1 MRIEIANIKRFFRQ
15 CDQCRSS
22 KAAHITGSIARTLL
36 ALTFLFSGFVKC
48 VDPLGTVYKVE
59 DYLTAMGGF
68 MADMI
73 PAAGVFAVLLILAE
87 WILGWAML
95 FNIRTKWTVWGAL
108 AFMLV
113 MTPITLWIA
122 LTNAVEDCG
131 CFGDAIKLSN
141 WQTFYKNIVLLLLV
155 LILLFCKKGIPQ
167 LFSWWAELTL
177 FLIGLGISAGIMGYG
192 YTHLPIIDF
201 RPYKVGNNIMELT
214 TDPEPIII
222 VKHTMIKDGILKEFS
237 NEEYMEAKNDGWEW
251 YSQTTEMFIN
261 NNNKLVP
268 IKSEEDLV
276 AKIEDFK
283 LYPFAESLIN
293 SSEDIEEDE
302 DVDDKLFTEEFLNK
316 EKVTMICM
324 CDLYKANK
332 KQAARAVDLYNSII
346 SKGEECYFITNSTE
360 ADILSFAE
368 TNEIDIW
375 AFITLDE
382 KPLETVIRA
391 NPGVVVLENGV
402 VKEKHNMRQL

>member
-22 KAAHITGSIARTLL
+22 RAAHITGSIARTLL

-214 TDPEPIII
+214 E
-222 VKHTMIKDGILKEFS
+222 DGVAPKIDVFYTFEKEGESKEF
-237 NEEYMEAKNDGWEW
+237 
-251 YSQTTEMFIN
+251 
-261 NNNKLVP
+261 
-268 IKSEEDLV
+268 
-276 AKIEDFK
+276 
-283 LYPFAESLIN
+283 
-293 SSEDIEEDE
+293 
-302 DVDDKLFTEEFLNK
+302 
-316 EKVTMICM
+316 
-324 CDLYKANK
+324 LYKDRPDLNGDSTWTFK
-332 KQAARAVDLYNSII
+332 FQETRVLQEGKEPTINDFRLESIFWDSDSDDESQVPKRYIYLEDDLTYDILESEYPVTLIVMYDLSKRDRKQAARAVQLYKDIKEQGGICFFLTGS
-346 SKGEECYFITNSTE
+346 GEEDLF
-360 ADILSFAE
+360 AFAE
-368 TNEIDIW
+368 ETGIDINTGSYLYMD
-375 AFITLDE
+375 ATPIKTI
-382 KPLETVIRA
+382 VRA
-391 NPGVVVLENGV
+391 NPGVVVLQNGV

>member
-1 MRIEIANIKRFFRQ
+1 MRIEITNIKRFFRQ

-214 TDPEPIII
+214 E
-222 VKHTMIKDGILKEFS
+222 DGVAPKIDVFYTFEKEGESKEF
-237 NEEYMEAKNDGWEW
+237 
-251 YSQTTEMFIN
+251 
-261 NNNKLVP
+261 
-268 IKSEEDLV
+268 
-276 AKIEDFK
+276 
-283 LYPFAESLIN
+283 
-293 SSEDIEEDE
+293 
-302 DVDDKLFTEEFLNK
+302 
-316 EKVTMICM
+316 
-324 CDLYKANK
+324 LYKDRPDLNGDSTWTFK
-332 KQAARAVDLYNSII
+332 FQETRVLQEGKEPTINDFRLESIFWDSDSDDESQVPKRYIYLEDDLTYDILESEYPVTLIVMYDLSKRDRKQAARAVQLYKDIKEQGGICFFLTGS
-346 SKGEECYFITNSTE
+346 GEEDLF
-360 ADILSFAE
+360 AFAE
-368 TNEIDIW
+368 ETGIDINTGSYLYMD
-375 AFITLDE
+375 ATPIKTI
-382 KPLETVIRA
+382 VRA
-391 NPGVVVLENGV
+391 NPGVVVLQNGV

>member
-167 LFSWWAELTL
+167 LFSWWAELGIVM
-177 FLIGLGISAGIMGYG
+177 IGLGITAGIMGYS

-214 TDPEPIII
+214 E
-222 VKHTMIKDGILKEFS
+222 DGVAPKIDVFYTFEKEGESKEF
-237 NEEYMEAKNDGWEW
+237 
-251 YSQTTEMFIN
+251 
-261 NNNKLVP
+261 
-268 IKSEEDLV
+268 
-276 AKIEDFK
+276 
-283 LYPFAESLIN
+283 
-293 SSEDIEEDE
+293 
-302 DVDDKLFTEEFLNK
+302 
-316 EKVTMICM
+316 
-324 CDLYKANK
+324 LYKDRPDLNGDSTWTFK
-332 KQAARAVDLYNSII
+332 FQETRVLQEGKEPTINDFRLESIFWDSDSDDESQVPKRYIYLEDDLTYDILESEYPVTLIVMYDLSKRDRKQAARAVQLYKDIKEQGGICFFLTGS
-346 SKGEECYFITNSTE
+346 GEEDLF
-360 ADILSFAE
+360 AFAE
-368 TNEIDIW
+368 ETGIDINTGSYLYMD
-375 AFITLDE
+375 ATPIKTI
-382 KPLETVIRA
+382 VRA
-391 NPGVVVLENGV
+391 NPGVVVLQNGV

>member
-1 MRIEIANIKRFFRQ
+1 MSINIANINHFFKQ
-15 CDQCRSS
+15 CGSYRSN
-22 KAAHITGSIARTLL
+22 KASHITGSIARTLL

-73 PAAGVFAVLLILAE
+73 PAAGVFAVLLIVAE

-201 RPYKVGNNIMELT
+201 RPYKVGNNIIELMENNV
-214 TDPEPIII
+214 PPV
-222 VKHTMIKDGILKEFS
+222 VKTYCLFEKDGEQKEFLYHERPDLNGDS
-237 NEEYMEAKNDGWEW
+237 TWTFI
-251 YSQTTEMFIN
+251 SQETRILQEGKEPTIMDFRLERI
-261 NNNKLVP
+261 LWDSDSDDESPVP
-268 IKSEEDLV
+268 ERYIYLDDDLTYDV
-276 AKIEDFK
+276 LE
-283 LYPFAESLIN
+283 
-293 SSEDIEEDE
+293 SEDP
-302 DVDDKLFTEEFLNK
+302 
-316 EKVTMICM
+316 VTLIVMY
-324 CDLYKANK
+324 DLSKRDR
-332 KQAARAVDLYNSII
+332 KQAARAAQLYKDIQEQGGICFFLTGS
-346 SKGEECYFITNSTE
+346 GEEDLF
-360 ADILSFAE
+360 AFAE
-368 TNEIDIW
+368 ETGIDINTGSYLYMD
-375 AFITLDE
+375 ATPIKTI
-382 KPLETVIRA
+382 VRA
-391 NPGVVVLENGV
+391 NPGVVVLQNGV
-402 VKEKHNMRQL
+402 VKEKHNMKQL

>member
-1 MRIEIANIKRFFRQ
+1 MSINIANINHFFKQ
-15 CDQCRSS
+15 CGSYRSS
-22 KAAHITGSIARTLL
+22 KASHITGSIARTLL

-73 PAAGVFAVLLILAE
+73 PAAGVFAVLLIVAE
-87 WILGWAML
+87 WILGWMML
-95 FNIRTKWTVWGAL
+95 FNVRTKWTVWGAL

-141 WQTFYKNIVLLLLV
+141 WQTFYKNIVLLLLE

-201 RPYKVGNNIMELT
+201 RPYKVGNNIIELMEDGVAPKIDVFYT
-214 TDPEPIII
+214 FE
-222 VKHTMIKDGILKEFS
+222 KDGELREFL
-237 NEEYMEAKNDGWEW
+237 YMERPDLNGDSTWTFV
-251 YSQTTEMFIN
+251 SQETRILQEGKEPTIMDFRLERI
-261 NNNKLVP
+261 LWDSDSDDISPVP
-268 IKSEEDLV
+268 ERYIYLDDDLTYD
-276 AKIEDFK
+276 ILE
-283 LYPFAESLIN
+283 
-293 SSEDIEEDE
+293 SEDP
-302 DVDDKLFTEEFLNK
+302 
-316 EKVTMICM
+316 VTLIVMY
-324 CDLYKANK
+324 DLSKRDR
-332 KQAARAVDLYNSII
+332 KQAARAVQLYKDIKEQGGICFFLTGS
-346 SKGEECYFITNSTE
+346 GEEDLF
-360 ADILSFAE
+360 AFAE
-368 TNEIDIW
+368 ETGIDINTGSYLYMD
-375 AFITLDE
+375 ATPIKTI
-382 KPLETVIRA
+382 VRA
-391 NPGVVVLENGV
+391 NPGVVVLQNGV
-402 VKEKHNMRQL
+402 VKEKHNMRNL

>member
-1 MRIEIANIKRFFRQ
+1 MSINIANINHFFKQ
-15 CDQCRSS
+15 CGSYRSS
-22 KAAHITGSIARTLL
+22 KASHITGSIARTLL

-73 PAAGVFAVLLILAE
+73 PAAGVFAVLLIVAE

-201 RPYKVGNNIMELT
+201 RPYKVGNNIIELMEDGVAPKIDVFYT
-214 TDPEPIII
+214 FE
-222 VKHTMIKDGILKEFS
+222 KDGELREFLYMDRPDLQGDSTWTFKFQETRVLDEGKEPTITDFYLESYEGDDMTYELLEESGPVTLIVMYDLEKRNRKQAERAVELYKTRIENGELCYFLTGSS
-237 NEEYMEAKNDGWEW
+237 NDEIEAFAEEQAIEPEAFLRNDK
-251 YSQTTEMFIN
+251 T
-261 NNNKLVP
+261 P
-268 IKSEEDLV
+268 IKT
-276 AKIEDFK
+276 I
-283 LYPFAESLIN
+283 
-293 SSEDIEEDE
+293 
-302 DVDDKLFTEEFLNK
+302 
-316 EKVTMICM
+316 
-324 CDLYKANK
+324 
-332 KQAARAVDLYNSII
+332 
-346 SKGEECYFITNSTE
+346 
-360 ADILSFAE
+360 
-368 TNEIDIW
+368 
-375 AFITLDE
+375 
-382 KPLETVIRA
+382 IRA

-402 VKEKHNMRQL
+402 VKEKHNMKQL

>member
-1 MRIEIANIKRFFRQ
+1 MSINIANINHFFKQ
-15 CDQCRSS
+15 CGSYRSN
-22 KAAHITGSIARTLL
+22 KASHITGSIARTLL
-36 ALTFLFSGFVKC
+36 ALTFLFSGFVKS

-59 DYLTAMGGF
+59 DYLTAMGLGGLVS
-68 MADMI
+68 I
-73 PAAGVFAVLLILAE
+73 AGTLAVLLIVAE
-87 WILGWAML
+87 WILGWMML
-95 FNIRTKWTVWGAL
+95 FNVQTKWTSWGAL
-108 AFMLV
+108 LFMLI
-113 MTPITLWIA
+113 MTPLTLWIA
-122 LTNAVEDCG
+122 ITGAVHDCG
-131 CFGDAIKLSN
+131 CFGDALVLTN
-141 WQTFYKNIVLLLLV
+141 WQTFWKNVVLLSLV
-155 LILLFCKKGIPQ
+155 LILLYCKKGIPQ
-167 LFSWWAELTL
+167 LFSWWAELGIVM
-177 FLIGLGISAGIMGYG
+177 IGLGITAGIMGYS

-201 RPYKVGNNIMELT
+201 RPYKVGNNILELT
-214 TDPEPIII
+214 SDPETVSI
-222 VKHTMIKDGILKEFS
+222 VKHTMTKDGIYKEFS
-237 NEEYMEAKNDGWEW
+237 NEEYMAAKNDGWEW
-251 YSQTTEMFIN
+251 YSQTTEMFIKA
-261 NNNKLVP
+261 NNKLVP

-283 LYPFAESLIN
+283 LYPFAESLI
-293 SSEDIEEDE
+293 SSDDLEDDE
-302 DVDDKLFTEEFLNK
+302 NDDRKSSFTEEFLSK

-391 NPGVVVLENGV
+391 NPGVVVLQNGV

>member
-1 MRIEIANIKRFFRQ
+1 MSINIANINHFFKQ
-15 CDQCRSS
+15 CGSYRSN
-22 KAAHITGSIARTLL
+22 KASHITGSIARTLL

-73 PAAGVFAVLLILAE
+73 PAAGVFAVLLIVAE
-87 WILGWAML
+87 WILGWMML
-95 FNIRTKWTVWGAL
+95 FNVRTKWTVWGAL

-167 LFSWWAELTL
+167 LFSWWAELGIV
-177 FLIGLGISAGIMGYG
+177 LIGLGITAGIMGYS
-192 YTHLPIIDF
+192 YTHLPMIDF
-201 RPYKVGNNIMELT
+201 RPYKVGNNIMELMENNV
-214 TDPEPIII
+214 PPV
-222 VKHTMIKDGILKEFS
+222 VKTYCLFEKDGEQKEFLYHERPDLS
-237 NEEYMEAKNDGWEW
+237 GDSTWTFV
-251 YSQTTEMFIN
+251 SQETRILQEGKEPTIMDFRLERI
-261 NNNKLVP
+261 LWDSDSDDESPVP
-268 IKSEEDLV
+268 ERYIYLDDDLTYDV
-276 AKIEDFK
+276 LE
-283 LYPFAESLIN
+283 
-293 SSEDIEEDE
+293 SEDP
-302 DVDDKLFTEEFLNK
+302 
-316 EKVTMICM
+316 VTLIVMY
-324 CDLYKANK
+324 DLSKRDR
-332 KQAARAVDLYNSII
+332 KQAARAAQLYKDIQEQGGICFFLTGSGSEDL
-346 SKGEECYFITNSTE
+346 F
-360 ADILSFAE
+360 AFAE
-368 TNEIDIW
+368 ETGIDINTGSYLYMD
-375 AFITLDE
+375 ATPIKTI
-382 KPLETVIRA
+382 IRA

>member
-1 MRIEIANIKRFFRQ
+1 MSINIANINHFFKQ
-15 CDQCRSS
+15 CGSYRTS
-22 KAAHITGSIARTLL
+22 KASHITGSIARTLL

-201 RPYKVGNNIMELT
+201 RPYKVGNNIIELMEDGVAPKIDVFYT
-214 TDPEPIII
+214 FE
-222 VKHTMIKDGILKEFS
+222 KDGELREFLYMDRPDLQGDSTWTFKFQETRVLDEGKEPTITDFRLESILWDS
-237 NEEYMEAKNDGWEW
+237 DSDDISPVSRRYIYLDD
-251 YSQTTEMFIN
+251 
-261 NNNKLVP
+261 
-268 IKSEEDLV
+268 DLTYD
-276 AKIEDFK
+276 ILE
-283 LYPFAESLIN
+283 
-293 SSEDIEEDE
+293 SEDP
-302 DVDDKLFTEEFLNK
+302 
-316 EKVTMICM
+316 VTLIVMY
-324 CDLYKANK
+324 DLSKRDR
-332 KQAARAVDLYNSII
+332 KQAARAVQLYKDIKEQGGICFFLTGS
-346 SKGEECYFITNSTE
+346 GEEDLF
-360 ADILSFAE
+360 AFAE
-368 TNEIDIW
+368 ETGIDINTGSYLYMD
-375 AFITLDE
+375 ATPIKTI
-382 KPLETVIRA
+382 VRA
-391 NPGVVVLENGV
+391 NPGVVVLQNGV
-402 VKEKHNMRQL
+402 VKEKHNMKQL

>member
-1 MRIEIANIKRFFRQ
+1 MRIEIASIKRSFRQ

-214 TDPEPIII
+214 E
-222 VKHTMIKDGILKEFS
+222 DGVAPKIDVFYTFEKEGESKEF
-237 NEEYMEAKNDGWEW
+237 
-251 YSQTTEMFIN
+251 
-261 NNNKLVP
+261 
-268 IKSEEDLV
+268 
-276 AKIEDFK
+276 
-283 LYPFAESLIN
+283 
-293 SSEDIEEDE
+293 
-302 DVDDKLFTEEFLNK
+302 
-316 EKVTMICM
+316 
-324 CDLYKANK
+324 LYKDRPDLNGDSTWTFK
-332 KQAARAVDLYNSII
+332 FQETRVLQEGKEPTINDFRLESIFWDSDSDDESQVPKRYIYLEDDLTYDILESEYPVTLIVMYDLSKRDRKQAARAVQLYKDIKEQGGICFFLTGS
-346 SKGEECYFITNSTE
+346 GEEDLF
-360 ADILSFAE
+360 AFAE
-368 TNEIDIW
+368 ETGIDINTGSYLYMD
-375 AFITLDE
+375 ATPIKTI
-382 KPLETVIRA
+382 VRA
-391 NPGVVVLENGV
+391 NPGVVVLQNGV

>member
-214 TDPEPIII
+214 E
-222 VKHTMIKDGILKEFS
+222 DGVAPKIDVFYTFEKEGESKEF
-237 NEEYMEAKNDGWEW
+237 
-251 YSQTTEMFIN
+251 
-261 NNNKLVP
+261 
-268 IKSEEDLV
+268 
-276 AKIEDFK
+276 
-283 LYPFAESLIN
+283 
-293 SSEDIEEDE
+293 
-302 DVDDKLFTEEFLNK
+302 
-316 EKVTMICM
+316 
-324 CDLYKANK
+324 LYKDRPDLNGDSTWTFK
-332 KQAARAVDLYNSII
+332 FQETRVLQEGKEPTINDFRLESIFWDSDSDDESQVPKRYIYLEDDLTYDILESEYPVTLIVMYDLSKRDRKQAARAVQLYKDIKEQGGICFFLTGS
-346 SKGEECYFITNSTE
+346 GEEDLF
-360 ADILSFAE
+360 AFAE
-368 TNEIDIW
+368 ETGIDINTGSYLYMD
-375 AFITLDE
+375 ATPIKTI
-382 KPLETVIRA
+382 VRA
-391 NPGVVVLENGV
+391 NPGVVVLQNGV

>member
-141 WQTFYKNIVLLLLV
+141 WQTFWKNIVLLSLV

-201 RPYKVGNNIMELT
+201 RPYKVGNNIIELMENNV
-214 TDPEPIII
+214 PPV
-222 VKHTMIKDGILKEFS
+222 VKTYCLFEKDGEQKEFLYHERPDLNGDS
-237 NEEYMEAKNDGWEW
+237 TWTFISQETRILQEGKEPTIMDFRLERILWDSDSDDESPVPERYIYLDDDLTYDILESEYPVTLIVM
-251 YSQTTEMFIN
+251 Y
-261 NNNKLVP
+261 
-268 IKSEEDLV
+268 DLS
-276 AKIEDFK
+276 KRDR
-283 LYPFAESLIN
+283 
-293 SSEDIEEDE
+293 
-302 DVDDKLFTEEFLNK
+302 
-316 EKVTMICM
+316 
-324 CDLYKANK
+324 
-332 KQAARAVDLYNSII
+332 KQAARAAQLYKDIQEQGGICFFLTGS
-346 SKGEECYFITNSTE
+346 GEEDLF
-360 ADILSFAE
+360 AFAE
-368 TNEIDIW
+368 ETGIDINTGSYLYMD
-375 AFITLDE
+375 ATPIKTI
-382 KPLETVIRA
+382 VRA
-391 NPGVVVLENGV
+391 NPGVVALQNGV
-402 VKEKHNMRQL
+402 VKEKHNMKQL

>member
-1 MRIEIANIKRFFRQ
+1 MSINIANINHFFKQ
-15 CDQCRSS
+15 CGSYRSS
-22 KAAHITGSIARTLL
+22 KASHITGSIARTLL

-73 PAAGVFAVLLILAE
+73 PAAGVFAVLLIVAE

-201 RPYKVGNNIMELT
+201 RPYKVGNNIIELMENNV
-214 TDPEPIII
+214 PPV
-222 VKHTMIKDGILKEFS
+222 VKTYCLFEKDGEQKEFLYHERPDLNGDS
-237 NEEYMEAKNDGWEW
+237 TWTFV
-251 YSQTTEMFIN
+251 SQETRILQEGKEPTIMDFRLERI
-261 NNNKLVP
+261 LWDSDSDDESPVP
-268 IKSEEDLV
+268 ERYIYLDDDLTYDV
-276 AKIEDFK
+276 LE
-283 LYPFAESLIN
+283 
-293 SSEDIEEDE
+293 SEDP
-302 DVDDKLFTEEFLNK
+302 
-316 EKVTMICM
+316 VTLIVMY
-324 CDLYKANK
+324 DLSKRDR
-332 KQAARAVDLYNSII
+332 KQAARAAQLYKDIQEQGGICFFLTGSGSEDL
-346 SKGEECYFITNSTE
+346 F
-360 ADILSFAE
+360 AFAE
-368 TNEIDIW
+368 ESGIDINTGSYLYMD
-375 AFITLDE
+375 ATPIKTI
-382 KPLETVIRA
+382 VRA
-391 NPGVVVLENGV
+391 NPGVVVLQNGV